1 MKKYLMACAL
11 VAGLSAPALAASSS
25 INTGAGITAGFNNAA
40 AAVQTHGLA
49 AGGAAASQQGT
60 ALGTG
65 FSATTQTPLGAVST
79 TAGVGAAAQTSNAQA
94 GVISAGNGGGAA
106 LSNATGFNVGAGFG
120 FHNTTP

>member
-1 MKKYLMACAL
+1 MRKLILAGAML
-11 VAGLSAPALAASSS
+11 AGLSVPALAASSS

-49 AGGAAASQQGT
+49 AGAAGASQQGS
-60 ALGTG
+60 AIGTG

-79 TAGVGAAAQTSNAQA
+79 TAGVGAAAQNSNAQA

-106 LSNATGFNVGAGFG
+106 LSNATGFNVGAGIG